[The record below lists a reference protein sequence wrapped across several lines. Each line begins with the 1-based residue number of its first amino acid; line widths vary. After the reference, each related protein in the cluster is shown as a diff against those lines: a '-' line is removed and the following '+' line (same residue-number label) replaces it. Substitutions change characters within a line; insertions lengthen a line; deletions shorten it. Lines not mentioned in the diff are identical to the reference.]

1 MQAPSLSNSTGTLL
15 GTLAGSLVVSATPT
29 IPFIIAAAAAL
40 GMTPLAFSGVL
51 GVAATALVNYGV
63 THFAEVKN
71 WNELAQEYWP
81 QIEATYPAPKDGAF
95 TSPPVASGQSNSN
108 INHGS

>member
-29 IPFIIAAAAAL
+29 IPFIITAAAAL
-40 GMTPLAFSGVL
+40 GMTPLAFAGVL

-63 THFAEVKN
+63 THFAEVNN
-71 WNELAQEYWP
+71 WNELAKKFYP
-81 QIEATYPAPKDGAF
+81 QIVQSFPVPKDGAF
-95 TSPPVASGQSNSN
+95 ASSPLAQGQSNSN
-108 INHGS
+108 INQG